1 MVVIIFAGDVLYQFF
16 RLRVLKISL
25 MTAVSIPLAMKPAL
39 AATEEEF
46 DKFREAMIEA
56 GCVFN
61 NREEGQAIQKKLNMS
76 GTKFSEIMLRL
87 ALNGE
92 FICPA
97 GCRLIHPDCPD
108 RK

>member
-1 MVVIIFAGDVLYQFF
+1 MVILYHFF
-16 RLRVLKISL
+16 RLRILKISL
-25 MTAVSIPLAMKPAL
+25 LSAVTIPLAVKPAF
-39 AATEEEF
+39 AATQEEV
-46 DKFREAMIEA
+46 DNFREAMIEA

-61 NREEGQAIQKKLNMS
+61 NREEGQAIQRKLKMS

-97 GCRLIHPDCPD
+97 GCKLIHPDCPD
-108 RK
+108 SK